1 MTFKDGKGRE
11 YTPRVNVQFLR
22 EYEAR
27 TGVKVFD
34 VLLAFAGRTVKSG
47 KGDQGAD
54 LKVEALS
61 LLQGLCP
68 TVDALFFALYRSS
81 TPGAFDPDKFDE
93 FCASMGGD
101 EFKAL
106 FDQML
111 ASAEILKDA
120 EALRAKIQQAGK

>member
-1 MTFKDGKGRE
+1 MTFRDGKGRE

-34 VLLAFAGRTVKSG
+34 VLLEFAGRAVKSG
-47 KGDQGAD
+47 KDQGID

-81 TPGAFDPDKFDE
+81 TPGTFDPEKFDD
-93 FCASMGGD
+93 FCTSMGGD